1 MFVSIGIIISAV
13 FFIVFIL
20 LFIVFLLVQFVKI
33 THENTKLVD
42 KVVRLTRQLQDE
54 KVIVDNK
61 NTALCMSYNQL
72 DKIKDIING
81 TT

>member
-1 MFVSIGIIISAV
+1 MFVSVGIIISAV

-42 KVVRLTRQLQDE
+42 KVVCLTHQLQDE

-61 NTALCMSYNQL
+61 NTALYMSYNQL